1 MNLETF
7 LSFFLY
13 TCFLIFVIGFVWSR
27 FIYPYLDCYQN
38 KPIAKEDPPEP
49 DRRLIEN
56 DIKFKYL
63 KDELVNRVLRNN
75 SIYMANE
82 SKTAYSDQLLNEIFF
97 LNQLLKKYK

>member
-1 MNLETF
+1 MRPEI
-7 LSFFLY
+7 FFPFIGVFILLLGLV
-13 TCFLIFVIGFVWSR
+13 CNVIDIKNYIKS
-27 FIYPYLDCYQN
+27 YQN
-38 KPIAKEDPPEP
+38 KSISKEDPPEP

-75 SIYMANE
+75 SIYMATE